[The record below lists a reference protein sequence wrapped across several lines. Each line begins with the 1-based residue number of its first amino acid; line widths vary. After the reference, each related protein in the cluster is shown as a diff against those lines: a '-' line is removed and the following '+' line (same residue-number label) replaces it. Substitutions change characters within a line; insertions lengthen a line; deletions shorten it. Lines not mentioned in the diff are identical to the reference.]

1 MLARVPRRATARQG
15 TPKTRTGPRRVALC
29 TRSLFPLPLG
39 GPPRRLRSRRAP
51 GEATPVRC
59 SREGRAPSPTQ
70 RPRCCGRGRTA
81 QRGVPLRG
89 RALCTHPPPPEA
101 GEAARPATGALS
113 GGEMQP
119 DHAPPRTQARTS
131 GTAAAAN
138 SREKKTCRRA
148 GAEAPGGAA
157 RAIRALRAPLTHQ
170 RPVPALGGARG
181 RAWRCNSRRSSA
193 ALQRTPGSPVY
204 TSASLLQVDDTMS
217 FSSQPSLLM
226 AGAPATRAAKCP
238 LRSEPAQH
246 RTRPHRRDR
255 DPRRGRRSAET
266 L

>member
-15 TPKTRTGPRRVALC
+15 NSKLGQARVARGLV

-39 GPPRRLRSRRAP
+39 GPRD
-51 GEATPVRC
+51 GF
-59 SREGRAPSPTQ
+59 
-70 RPRCCGRGRTA
+70 
-81 QRGVPLRG
+81 
-89 RALCTHPPPPEA
+89 AL
-101 GEAARPATGALS
+101 AARPARRRPSAVRERVARRPQRSARVAAVEGAPRR
-113 GGEMQP
+113 GGSRYEGGRSARTLHRQRRVRQLDPPRGHCQGARCHP
-119 DHAPPRTQARTS
+119 DHAQPRTQARTS

-138 SREKKTCRRA
+138 SRAKKTCRRA

-181 RAWRCNSRRSSA
+181 RARRCNSRRSSA